1 VLSISENEGQ
11 EMIDGLP
18 WYLAQVKSQ
27 SYQIAERNLHRQ
39 LYETFIP
46 RLNKTDTG
54 TGRFVTKPK
63 PLFPGYIFVS
73 CDVQSGAAAKINSTL
88 GISRLV
94 NVAGRPVEV
103 PRSII
108 EALKARC
115 GQDSILAEDIS
126 VAVGDEVLLLTGPFT
141 DFVASV
147 ERIEPSRRIWVLIDL
162 LGRKTR
168 VGLER
173 ASWRAA

>member
-1 VLSISENEGQ
+1 
-11 EMIDGLP
+11 M
-18 WYLAQVKSQ
+18 
-27 SYQIAERNLHRQ
+27 
-39 LYETFIP
+39 
-46 RLNKTDTG
+46 
-54 TGRFVTKPK
+54 
-63 PLFPGYIFVS
+63 S

-103 PRSII
+103 PQSII

-147 ERIEPSRRIWVLIDL
+147 ERIEPSRRIWVLIEL

-173 ASWRAA
+173 STWRAA